1 MNRERFE
8 ESNALLLLLLA
19 NTKHT
24 SRPLDL
30 KKKKKH
36 KVHNSYCRINSAQ
49 SRNKTSIWKIL
60 FTTHKENLNIF
71 SYIFVKKKIQNF
83 PCVVGYLLE
92 LYRFSNKFSYF
103 KLVHNFIS

>member
-30 KKKKKH
+30 KKKKK
-36 KVHNSYCRINSAQ
+36 AQ
-49 SRNKTSIWKIL
+49 GAQ
-60 FTTHKENLNIF
+60 
-71 SYIFVKKKIQNF
+71 FV
-83 PCVVGYLLE
+83 L
-92 LYRFSNKFSYF
+92 
-103 KLVHNFIS
+103 